1 MHTGYQL
8 VSLSERFFT
17 LAILPVFVI
26 LISCGPESRTEGR
39 QRRLDSFRAVLP
51 EDIRQA
57 FDSIDAEDGCVSV
70 ALMLSDARERDPQ
83 LNAAIDSIMQAE
95 LIETFSD
102 RDIVNFFWFYFAHA
116 IETGTV
122 PEP

>member
-1 MHTGYQL
+1 MVSVSSSL
-8 VSLSERFFT
+8 VI
-17 LAILPVFVI
+17 LAILPVFAI

-39 QRRLDSFRAVLP
+39 QHRLDSFRAILP

-57 FDSIDAEDGCVSV
+57 FDGIEAEEDCDGV
-70 ALMLSDARERDPQ
+70 ALMLTEARDADPQ
-83 LNAAIDSIMQAE
+83 LDAAVDSIMQAE

-102 RDIVNFFWFYFAHA
+102 RDIVNFFWYYFAYA

>member
-1 MHTGYQL
+1 M
-8 VSLSERFFT
+8 VSVSERLFT
-17 LAILPVFVI
+17 LAILPVFAI

-51 EDIRQA
+51 EDIKQA
-57 FDSIDAEDGCVSV
+57 FDGIEAEEDCDSV
-70 ALMLSDARERDPQ
+70 ALMLTEARDTDLRLD
-83 LNAAIDSIMQAE
+83 AAIDSIMQAE

-102 RDIVNFFWFYFAHA
+102 RDIVNFFWYYFAYA